1 MLLLIIYTLT
11 FFAIL
16 GAWISGALDPYQKRM
31 QEIVLDR
38 MGETKVPHPLKKSLG
53 GKQLIDDE
61 NLNKIQDRLGEEI
74 KGVFGKGGAGGLCEL
89 GLATQRF
96 ALLVIKAH
104 YTLRKFPAGIT

>member
-38 MGETKVPHPLKKSLG
+38 MGETKVPHPLKKSLV
-53 GKQLIDDE
+53 GKQLIEDE

-74 KGVFGKGGAGGLCEL
+74 KGVFGKGGAG
-89 GLATQRF
+89 ATQRF
-96 ALLVIKAH
+96 ALLVIKTH